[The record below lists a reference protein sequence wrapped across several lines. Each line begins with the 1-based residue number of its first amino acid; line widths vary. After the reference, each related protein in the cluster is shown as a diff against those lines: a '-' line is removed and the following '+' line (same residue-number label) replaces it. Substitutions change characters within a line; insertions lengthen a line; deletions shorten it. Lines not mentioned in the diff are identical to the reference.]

1 LQDDKNFQI
10 KLLSDDIHEMKTRLC
25 HYRNCEVSQES
36 LVSLEE
42 AIKEKQ
48 LKIIELIEEVKN
60 E

>member
-1 LQDDKNFQI
+1 
-10 KLLSDDIHEMKTRLC
+10 LLSDDIHEMKTRLC

-60 E
+60 ANNK

>member
-1 LQDDKNFQI
+1 
-10 KLLSDDIHEMKTRLC
+10 
-25 HYRNCEVSQES
+25 VSQES

-60 E
+60 ANNK

>member
-1 LQDDKNFQI
+1 
-10 KLLSDDIHEMKTRLC
+10 
-25 HYRNCEVSQES
+25 VSQES

-48 LKIIELIEEVKN
+48 FKILELIEEVKN